1 MKCIPLSCSKVS
13 SFVSSFSPI
22 KYFNPPF
29 SISAWG
35 SKEFISGTNNCMF
48 HITNMY
54 ILHYMH
60 YMCYNTQFTCITL
73 HALHVLHYTIYMYYI
88 TCITCVT
95 LHNLHVLHYM
105 HYMHAIVNLWD
116 RIWIFTRAD
125 WDIVIK
131 CYQQAHSHEGQVLR
145 LSCHFLF
152 YSLCCR
158 ASCESPCNGV
168 QHLVICTISF
178 DFQDIANVLSNS
190 WHSPS
195 RAGILPALT
204 CQSLTTCGSRQCF
217 SSLSQSHYLTISH
230 LH

>member
-1 MKCIPLSCSKVS
+1 
-13 SFVSSFSPI
+13 
-22 KYFNPPF
+22 
-29 SISAWG
+29 
-35 SKEFISGTNNCMF
+35 
-48 HITNMY
+48 
-54 ILHYMH
+54 
-60 YMCYNTQFTCITL
+60 MCYITQFTCI
-73 HALHVLHYTIYMYYI
+73 I
-88 TCITCVT
+88 TCITWVT
-95 LHNLHVLHYM
+95 LHNLHVFHYM

-217 SSLSQSHYLTISH
+217 SSLSQSHNLTISH
-230 LH
+230 LHQVSHLVAHCASNNNAAFSSVKCSILYSVCPADYVWHFNIFLI